1 VKALSKKTSSGQW
14 LSLCLISGLTVLLI
28 FTPKLRIMQSAHTL
42 LCLGDSYT
50 IGESVQFAENFPNQ
64 TISQLRKDGYTF
76 EEPEI
81 VAQTGWTTDELQTAI
96 DNHSVKNSYDF
107 VTLLIGV
114 NNQYRGRTVEN
125 YKSEFEQLLKQAIQL
140 ANGKANH
147 VIVLSIPDWSVTPFA
162 KDRDTKQI
170 AIQID
175 NYNSANATI
184 AEAHQVGYIDITPSS
199 REAANDRSLI
209 ASDGLHPSAKEYE
222 KWSEKLSV
230 FLKSMIKQ

>member
-1 VKALSKKTSSGQW
+1 
-14 LSLCLISGLTVLLI
+14 
-28 FTPKLRIMQSAHTL
+28 MQSAHTL

-64 TISQLRKDGYTF
+64 TIRQLRKDGYAF

-96 DNHSVKNSYDF
+96 DNHSLKNSYDF

-125 YKSEFEQLLKQAIQL
+125 YKSQFESLLNQAIQF
-140 ANGKANH
+140 ANGKADR

-162 KDRDTKQI
+162 RDRDTKQI

-175 NYNSANATI
+175 NYNSANAAI
-184 AEAHQVGYIDITPSS
+184 AEAHQVRYIDITPSS

>member
-1 VKALSKKTSSGQW
+1 
-14 LSLCLISGLTVLLI
+14 
-28 FTPKLRIMQSAHTL
+28 MQSAHTL

-64 TISQLRKDGYTF
+64 TISQLRKDGYAF

-96 DNHSVKNSYDF
+96 DNHSLKNSYDF

-125 YKSEFEQLLKQAIQL
+125 YKSQFESLLNQAIQF
-140 ANGKANH
+140 ANGKADR

-162 KDRDTKQI
+162 RDRETKQI

-175 NYNSANATI
+175 NYNSANAAV
-184 AEAHQVGYIDITPSS
+184 AEAHQVRYIDITPSS

-230 FLKSMIKQ
+230 FLKSTIKQ

>member
-1 VKALSKKTSSGQW
+1 
-14 LSLCLISGLTVLLI
+14 
-28 FTPKLRIMQSAHTL
+28 MQSAHTL

-64 TISQLRKDGYTF
+64 TVSQLRKDGYAF

-96 DNHSVKNSYDF
+96 DNHSLKNSYDF

-125 YKSEFEQLLKQAIQL
+125 YKSQFESLLKQAIQF
-140 ANGKANH
+140 ANGKADR

-162 KDRDTKQI
+162 RDRDTKQI

-175 NYNSANATI
+175 NYNSANAAI
-184 AEAHQVGYIDITPSS
+184 AEAHQVRYIDITPSS

>member
-1 VKALSKKTSSGQW
+1 
-14 LSLCLISGLTVLLI
+14 
-28 FTPKLRIMQSAHTL
+28 MQSAHTL

-96 DNHSVKNSYDF
+96 DNYSLKNSYDF

-125 YKSEFEQLLKQAIQL
+125 YKSEFEPLLKQAIQL
-140 ANGKANH
+140 ANGKADH

-184 AEAHQVGYIDITPSS
+184 AEAHQVGYIDITTSS

>member
-1 VKALSKKTSSGQW
+1 
-14 LSLCLISGLTVLLI
+14 
-28 FTPKLRIMQSAHTL
+28 MQSAHTL

-50 IGESVQFAENFPNQ
+50 IGESVQFSENFPNQ
-64 TISQLRKDGYTF
+64 TISQLRKDGYAF
-76 EEPEI
+76 DEPDI
-81 VAQTGWTTDELQTAI
+81 VAQSGWTTDELQTAI
-96 DNHSVKNSYDF
+96 DNHSLKNSYDF

-125 YKSEFEQLLKQAIQL
+125 YKSEFESLLKQAIQF
-140 ANGKANH
+140 ANGKADH

-162 KDRDTKQI
+162 RGRDTKQI

-175 NYNSANATI
+175 NYNSANASV
-184 AEAHQVGYIDITPSS
+184 AEAHQVGYIDITPLS

-222 KWSEKLSV
+222 KWSEKLSG